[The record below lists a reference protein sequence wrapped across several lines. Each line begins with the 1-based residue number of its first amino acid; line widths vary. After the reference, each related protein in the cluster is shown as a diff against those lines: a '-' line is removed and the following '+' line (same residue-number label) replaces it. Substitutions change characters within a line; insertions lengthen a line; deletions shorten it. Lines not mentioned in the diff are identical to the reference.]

1 MIFTWLARFALR
13 YPRRILLGAA
23 LFVVAAGLFGVPA
36 STSLPAGGYD
46 VPGSES
52 ARAEH
57 ILEDKFDAG
66 GMSIVFAITGPADV
80 DSAVVRAR
88 AEAVIKA
95 LNASGDAR
103 QVTSYWTAP
112 PAVARSLVTADRRT
126 ALVVGKIAGSDS
138 DAPPLAHKIA
148 ASVLGTRDGVTVSA
162 GGQSIAYYEFNRQAK
177 ADLVKTEMIA
187 IPITFVVLIW
197 VFGSAVAAFL
207 PIAIA
212 VCAIAGTAAALRCL
226 FVVTDVSVFALNLA
240 TALSLALA
248 IDYTLFI
255 ISRYREELSAGSP
268 REEALVRAMNTA
280 GRTVAYS
287 ALTIG
292 LAVATMAVF
301 PMYFLRSLAYAG
313 LLCVG
318 LCLLGALV
326 VAPALLVLLGDR
338 LDAFDI
344 RKPLRRLFGRTA
356 PRPRTVEESFFYRT
370 ARFSMKRAV
379 PVTLMVTA
387 LFVLLAVPMLSVKLR
402 YPDDRMLP
410 TSTPTRQVGDLVRE
424 QFPPNVM
431 GSVRI
436 VLTDGGGA
444 PGAVERYAERLSQV
458 SDVVAI
464 AAPTGTFA
472 GGRQVS
478 TEAYGAASVDG
489 AAYLSVFST
498 RDPFSASG
506 QDQLAALKHVPAPAP
521 VLFGGTA
528 QQNLDNVHGI
538 SSKAPLAL
546 LLVAVAT
553 LVLMFLL
560 TGSVLLPIKAF
571 VMNMLSLTAAFAVMV
586 WVFQDGHL
594 AGFGTTAVGHLNFA
608 IPASGVLH
616 RVRVVNGLRGFRAL
630 PDTRGVGEVSMRH
643 HRQRSCSS
651 GWAGPQWTH
660 RHRSR
665 HSHGDCLHRH
675 QRLRTLRDAAAGR
688 RPHRHG
694 ACRRVPHPHHPC
706 SRGHEAYGPRQLVG
720 PSATG
725 ALACQVGTKRRRRL
739 TGSSTTTDSGG
750 RSRRRSR
757 HWLLHRRRV
766 QIGSLM
772 TNESPAEHNGAGQG
786 A

>member
-13 YPRRILLGAA
+13 YPRRILVVAS
-23 LFVVAAGLFGVPA
+23 LFLVAAGLFGAPV

-46 VPGSES
+46 VPRSES

-80 DSAVVRAR
+80 DSPVVRAR
-88 AEAVIKA
+88 AEAVVEA

-138 DAPPLAHKIA
+138 DAPPLAHEIA
-148 ASVLGTRDGVTVSA
+148 ESVLGTRDGVTVSA
-162 GGQSIAYYEFNRQAK
+162 GGQSIAYYEINRQAK

-240 TALSLALA
+240 TTLSLALA

-268 REEALVRAMNTA
+268 PEEALVRTMNTA

-370 ARFSMKRAV
+370 TRFSMKRGV
-379 PVTLMVTA
+379 PVTLIVTA
-387 LFVLLAVPMLSVKLR
+387 LFVLLALPMLSVKLA
-402 YPDDRMLP
+402 YPDDRGLP

-424 QFPPNVM
+424 QLPPNAM

-436 VLTDGGGA
+436 VLPDGVGA
-444 PGAVERYAERLSQV
+444 PGAIERYAERLSQV

-478 TEAYGAASVDG
+478 TEAFGAASADG
-489 AAYLSVFST
+489 AAYLSV
-498 RDPFSASG
+498 
-506 QDQLAALKHVPAPAP
+506 
-521 VLFGGTA
+521 
-528 QQNLDNVHGI
+528 
-538 SSKAPLAL
+538 
-546 LLVAVAT
+546 
-553 LVLMFLL
+553 
-560 TGSVLLPIKAF
+560 
-571 VMNMLSLTAAFAVMV
+571 
-586 WVFQDGHL
+586 
-594 AGFGTTAVGHLNFA
+594 
-608 IPASGVLH
+608 
-616 RVRVVNGLRGFRAL
+616 
-630 PDTRGVGEVSMRH
+630 
-643 HRQRSCSS
+643 
-651 GWAGPQWTH
+651 
-660 RHRSR
+660 
-665 HSHGDCLHRH
+665 
-675 QRLRTLRDAAAGR
+675 
-688 RPHRHG
+688 
-694 ACRRVPHPHHPC
+694 
-706 SRGHEAYGPRQLVG
+706 
-720 PSATG
+720 
-725 ALACQVGTKRRRRL
+725 
-739 TGSSTTTDSGG
+739 
-750 RSRRRSR
+750 
-757 HWLLHRRRV
+757 
-766 QIGSLM
+766 
-772 TNESPAEHNGAGQG
+772 
-786 A
+786 

>member
-1 MIFTWLARFALR
+1 MIFNWLARFALR

-23 LFVVAAGLFGVPA
+23 LFFVAAGLFGAPV

-57 ILEDKFDAG
+57 ILDEKFDAG

-80 DSAVVRAR
+80 DSPVVGAR
-88 AEAVIKA
+88 AEAVVEA

-112 PAVARSLVTADRRT
+112 PTVARSLVTADRRT

-148 ASVLGTRDGVTVSA
+148 ASVVGTRDGVTVRA
-162 GGQSIAYYEFNRQAK
+162 GGQSIAYYELNRQTE
-177 ADLVKTEMIA
+177 ADLVKTELIA

-226 FVVTDVSVFALNLA
+226 FLVTDVSVFALNLA

-268 REEALVRAMNTA
+268 PAEALVRTMNTA

-292 LAVATMAVF
+292 LAMATMAVV

-338 LDAFDI
+338 LDALDI

-356 PRPRTVEESFFYRT
+356 PRPRTVEESIFYRT
-370 ARFSMKRAV
+370 ARFSMKHAV
-379 PVTLMVTA
+379 PVTLIMTA
-387 LFVLLAVPMLSVKLR
+387 LFVLLGLPMLSIKLKS
-402 YPDDRMLP
+402 PDDRMLP

-424 QFPPNVM
+424 QLPPNAI

-436 VLTDGGGA
+436 VLPDGVGA
-444 PGAVERYAERLSQV
+444 PGAIERYAERLSQV

-464 AAPTGTFA
+464 ATPTGTFA
-472 GGRQVS
+472 GGRQIS
-478 TEAYGAASVDG
+478 TEAFGAASADG
-489 AAYLSVFST
+489 AAYLSAFST

-506 QDQLAALKHVPAPAP
+506 QDQLEALKHVPAPAP

-528 QQNLDNVHGI
+528 QQNFDNVHGI
-538 SSKAPLAL
+538 SSKAPLAI
-546 LLVAVAT
+546 LLVAATT

-594 AGFGTTAVGHLNFA
+594 AGFGTTAVGLLNFPFLPVVFCIAYGLSMDYEVFVLSRIREEWVKSASASADNDRAVAVGLARSGRIVTAAATLMATVFIA
-608 IPASGVLH
+608 ISASEVSGMRL
-616 RVRVVNGLRGFRAL
+616 L
-630 PDTRGVGEVSMRH
+630 GVGLTVTVLVDAFLIRIILVPAAMKLMGHANWWAPAPLARWHARWGLNEGADLPEVA
-643 HRQRSCSS
+643 Q
-651 GWAGPQWTH
+651 PPT
-660 RHRSR
+660 
-665 HSHGDCLHRH
+665 
-675 QRLRTLRDAAAGR
+675 AAA
-688 RPHRHG
+688 
-694 ACRRVPHPHHPC
+694 
-706 SRGHEAYGPRQLVG
+706 EAEGVARI
-720 PSATG
+720 
-725 ALACQVGTKRRRRL
+725 
-739 TGSSTTTDSGG
+739 GSSI
-750 RSRRRSR
+750 
-757 HWLLHRRRV
+757 V
-766 QIGSLM
+766 
-772 TNESPAEHNGAGQG
+772 AGADTKVS
-786 A
+786 

>member
-23 LFVVAAGLFGVPA
+23 LFLVAAGLFGAPV

-52 ARAEH
+52 VRAEQ

-80 DSAVVRAR
+80 DSPVVRAR
-88 AEAVIKA
+88 AEAVVGA
-95 LNASGDAR
+95 LNASGHAR

-126 ALVVGKIAGSDS
+126 AVVVGKIAGSDS

-162 GGQSIAYYEFNRQAK
+162 GGQSIAYYELNRQTE

-187 IPITFVVLIW
+187 IPITFVVLMW

-268 REEALVRAMNTA
+268 REEALVRTMNTA

-287 ALTIG
+287 AVTIG
-292 LAVATMAVF
+292 LAMATMAVF

-326 VAPALLVLLGDR
+326 VAPALLVLLCDR

-379 PVTLMVTA
+379 PLTSIMTA
-387 LFVLLAVPMLSVKLR
+387 LFVLLALPMLSVKLKS
-402 YPDDRMLP
+402 PDDRMLP
-410 TSTPTRQVGDLVRE
+410 TSTPTRQVGDIVRE
-424 QFPPNVM
+424 QLPPNAI

-436 VLTDGGGA
+436 VLPDGVGA

-478 TEAYGAASVDG
+478 TEAFGAASADG

-528 QQNLDNVHGI
+528 QQNFDNVHGI
-538 SSKAPLAL
+538 SSKAPLVI

-594 AGFGTTAVGHLNFA
+594 AGFGTTAVGLLNFPFLPVVFCIAYGLSMDYEVFVLSRIREEWVKSASATNDNDRAVAVGLARSGRIVTAAATLMATVFIA
-608 IPASGVLH
+608 ISSSEVSGMRL
-616 RVRVVNGLRGFRAL
+616 L
-630 PDTRGVGEVSMRH
+630 GVGLTVTVLVDAFLIRIILVPAAMKLMGHANWWAPAPLARWHARWGLNEGADLPEVA
-643 HRQRSCSS
+643 Q
-651 GWAGPQWTH
+651 PPT
-660 RHRSR
+660 
-665 HSHGDCLHRH
+665 
-675 QRLRTLRDAAAGR
+675 AAA
-688 RPHRHG
+688 
-694 ACRRVPHPHHPC
+694 
-706 SRGHEAYGPRQLVG
+706 EAEGVA
-720 PSATG
+720 SI
-725 ALACQVGTKRRRRL
+725 
-739 TGSSTTTDSGG
+739 GSS
-750 RSRRRSR
+750 
-757 HWLLHRRRV
+757 
-766 QIGSLM
+766 IF
-772 TNESPAEHNGAGQG
+772 AGADRKVS
-786 A
+786 

>member
-1 MIFTWLARFALR
+1 MFTWLARFVLR
-13 YPRRILLGAA
+13 YPRRILWGAM
-23 LFVVAAGLFGVPA
+23 LFLVAAGVFGVPV
-36 STSLPAGGYD
+36 STLLPAGGYD

-52 ARAEH
+52 VRAEEV
-57 ILEDKFDAG
+57 LEDKFGAG
-66 GMSIVFAITGPADV
+66 GMSIVFAISGPGDV
-80 DSAVVRAR
+80 DSPAVRAR
-88 AEAVIKA
+88 AEAVVEA

-112 PAVARSLVTADRRT
+112 PAVAGSLVTADRRT

-138 DAPPLAHKIA
+138 DAPPRAHEIA
-148 ASVLGTRDGVTVSA
+148 ASVVGTRDGVTVIA
-162 GGQSIAYYEFNRQAK
+162 GGQSIAYYELNRQTE
-177 ADLVKTEMIA
+177 ADLIKTEMIA
-187 IPITFVVLIW
+187 IPITFVVLVW

-226 FVVTDVSVFALNLA
+226 FVVTDVSIFALNLA

-268 REEALVRAMNTA
+268 PEEALVRTMNTA

-292 LAVATMAVF
+292 LAMATMAVF

-326 VAPALLVLLGDR
+326 VAPALLVVLGDR

-344 RKPLRRLFGRTA
+344 RKPLRRLLGRPA
-356 PRPRTVEESFFYRT
+356 PRPRTVEQSFFYRT

-379 PVTLMVTA
+379 PVTLIMTA
-387 LFVLLAVPMLSVKLR
+387 LFVVLGLPMLSIKLKS
-402 YPDDRMLP
+402 PDDRMLP
-410 TSTPTRQVGDLVRE
+410 TSTPTRQVGDLVRD
-424 QFPPNVM
+424 QLPPNAIA
-431 GSVRI
+431 SVRI
-436 VLTDGGGA
+436 VLPDGLGA
-444 PGAVERYAERLSQV
+444 PGALERYAEGLSEV
-458 SDVVAI
+458 SDVVAV

-478 TEAYGAASVDG
+478 TEAVGAASANG

-498 RDPFSASG
+498 QDPFSASG
-506 QDQLAALKHVPAPAP
+506 QDQLAALKDVPAPAA

-528 QQNLDNVHGI
+528 QQNFDNVHGI
-538 SSKAPLAL
+538 SSKAPLAI
-546 LLVAVAT
+546 LLVAVTT

-594 AGFGTTAVGHLNFA
+594 AGFGTTAVGQLNFPFLPVVFCIAYGLSMDYEVFVLSRIREEREKSARTTADNDRAVAVGLARSGRIVTAAATLMATVFIA
-608 IPASGVLH
+608 ISAS
-616 RVRVVNGLRGFRAL
+616 
-630 PDTRGVGEVSMRH
+630 EVSGMRLLGVALTVTVLVDAFLIRIILVPAAMKLMGH
-643 HRQRSCSS
+643 ANW
-651 GWAGPQWTH
+651 WAPAPLARWHARWGLNDGADLPAAPPPPTTPAADKPGQT
-660 RHRSR
+660 S
-665 HSHGDCLHRH
+665 D
-675 QRLRTLRDAAAGR
+675 RT
-688 RPHRHG
+688 PYP
-694 ACRRVPHPHHPC
+694 V
-706 SRGHEAYGPRQLVG
+706 VG
-720 PSATG
+720 
-725 ALACQVGTKRRRRL
+725 
-739 TGSSTTTDSGG
+739 
-750 RSRRRSR
+750 
-757 HWLLHRRRV
+757 
-766 QIGSLM
+766 
-772 TNESPAEHNGAGQG
+772 
-786 A
+786 